1 MKMVLK
7 NNRRVGLLKSDLRAI
22 ISEGTLDISKKV
34 LAGDSGHEENLESHT
49 EMKCN
54 LPSQHSPFGAGIA
67 TTRKTPGL
75 LSKSYI
81 PCSTHVFL

>member
-22 ISEGTLDISKKV
+22 INEGTLDISKKV
-34 LAGDSGHEENLESHT
+34 LAGDSGHEEDLESHT

-54 LPSQHSPFGAGIA
+54 PPSLHSPFGA
-67 TTRKTPGL
+67 RH
-75 LSKSYI
+75 S
-81 PCSTHVFL
+81 HD